1 MVSVSVSVFGSV
13 LLIPTYRYL
22 LKQRDVIEQMVE
34 EMLEKGIIQNS
45 ASPFASPVVLVGKKD
60 GT

>member
-1 MVSVSVSVFGSV
+1 MEALV
-13 LLIPTYRYL
+13 
-22 LKQRDVIEQMVE
+22 Q
-34 EMLEKGIIQNS
+34 EMLDKGLIQQS